1 MMEPGVFTSRLSYRL
16 LKRVLLFSGIVTVLM
31 TCTQMFFTYQERKET
46 LLYFLHE
53 LEEANTETLARA
65 VFELREYSLKIT
77 VADIVKYDAI
87 GFIAIHRT
95 EENVLTAGT
104 SSNSQLSFVHR
115 FPLIFNFEGRAF
127 QLGSVEIQ
135 TDADY
140 FFEQLESS
148 FYVVL
153 ATQAIKTFLVSFILL
168 LIFYRLI
175 ISRINTMHRWL
186 VAYAP
191 ENAFM
196 PLSLPASAKANDE
209 IDELKNEINMVG
221 ESLHKHS
228 QKLELLVSQRTQE
241 LAEANLKLEKL
252 AYTDHLTG
260 IANRAAFFR
269 KSEEELRRSRR
280 LNYDLGVMMLDLD
293 HFKTIND
300 SFGHGAGDHVLQ
312 LVAQTIQGCLREQD
326 TVGRLGGEEFSI
338 IVPGAD
344 KWGMQK
350 LAIRIQQTLSNQ
362 DFSFL
367 PENHPITVSIG
378 YTKVEHGEQFNT
390 ALKRADEHLYTAKTN
405 GRNCY
410 VTDSSYIA
418 TLVK

>member
-16 LKRVLLFSGIVTVLM
+16 LKRVLLFSGIVTLLL

-53 LEEANTETLARA
+53 LEEANTKTLARA
-65 VFELREYSLKIT
+65 VFELSEHSLKIT
-77 VADIVKYDAI
+77 VADIVKFDAI
-87 GFIAIHRT
+87 GFIAIHRI
-95 EENVLTAGT
+95 EENDITAGT
-104 SSNSQLSFVHR
+104 SSGSQLSFVHR
-115 FPLIFNFEGRAF
+115 FPLIFDFDGRSF
-127 QLGSVEIQ
+127 KLGSVEIQ

-140 FFEQLESS
+140 FFEQLKSS

-175 ISRINTMHRWL
+175 ISRINTVHRWL

-269 KSEEELRRSRR
+269 KSEEELKRSRR
-280 LNYDLGVMMLDLD
+280 LKYDLGVMMLDLD

-300 SFGHGAGDHVLQ
+300 TFGHDAGDQVLK
-312 LVAQTIQGCLREQD
+312 LVAQTIQSCLREQD
-326 TVGRLGGEEFSI
+326 TVGRLGGEEFGI

-410 VTDSSYIA
+410 VTDSSYIP

>member
-1 MMEPGVFTSRLSYRL
+1 MEQGVFTSRLSYRL
-16 LKRVLLFSGIVTVLM
+16 LKSVLLFSGIVTVLM
-31 TCTQMFFTYQERKET
+31 TCTQMYFTYQERKET

-53 LEEANTETLARA
+53 LEEAHTESLAKSA
-65 VFELREYSLKIT
+65 FELNEYSLKIT
-77 VADIVKYDAI
+77 VADIIKYDAI
-87 GFIAIHRT
+87 GFINVDRT
-95 EENVLTAGT
+95 EENDIAAG
-104 SSNSQLSFVHR
+104 SPSGSQLSFVHK

-127 QLGSVEIQ
+127 KLGSVEIH
-135 TDADY
+135 TDANY
-140 FFEQLESS
+140 FFEQLQSS

-168 LIFYRLI
+168 LLFYRLI
-175 ISRINTMHRWL
+175 ISRINTVHRWL
-186 VAYAP
+186 VSYAP
-191 ENAFM
+191 ENAFR
-196 PLSLPASAKANDE
+196 PLSLPASVNKHDE
-209 IDELKNEINMVG
+209 IDELKNEINLVG
-221 ESLHKHS
+221 ESLHKHH
-228 QKLELLVSQRTQE
+228 QELELLVSQRTQE

-293 HFKTIND
+293 HFKAIND
-300 SFGHGAGDHVLQ
+300 TFGHDAGDQVLK
-312 LVAQTIQGCLREQD
+312 LVAQSIEDCLREQD
-326 TVGRLGGEEFSI
+326 TVGRLGGEEFGV

-350 LAIRIQQTLSNQ
+350 LAIRIQETLSTQ

-378 YTKVEHGEQFNT
+378 YTKLEHSEQFNT
-390 ALKRADEHLYTAKTN
+390 ALKRADEHLYAAKAN

-410 VTDSSYIA
+410 VTDSSYIP
-418 TLVK
+418 TLAK

>member
-16 LKRVLLFSGIVTVLM
+16 LKRVLLFSGIVTLLM

-46 LLYFLHE
+46 LLHFLHE
-53 LEEANTETLARA
+53 LEQANTKSLAKA
-65 VFELREYSLKIT
+65 IFELNESSLRIT
-77 VADIVKYDAI
+77 AAGIVSYDAI
-87 GFIAIHRT
+87 GFVSVHRAG
-95 EENVLTAGT
+95 EIDVTAGQSP
-104 SSNSQLSFVHR
+104 SSKLSFVQS
-115 FPLIFNFEGRAF
+115 FPLIFD
-127 QLGSVEIQ
+127 LGERKVQVGSAKIY
-135 TDADY
+135 TDANY
-140 FFEQLESS
+140 FLSQLESS
-148 FYVVL
+148 FYVIL

-175 ISRINTMHRWL
+175 ISRINTVHRWL

-196 PLSLPASAKANDE
+196 PLSSPASAKENDE

-269 KSEEELRRSRR
+269 KSKEELRRSRR

-300 SFGHGAGDHVLQ
+300 SYGHDAGDHVLQ

-326 TVGRLGGEEFSI
+326 TVGRLGGEEFGI

-350 LAIRIQQTLSNQ
+350 LAIRILQTLSNQ

-410 VTDSSYIA
+410 VTDSSYIP